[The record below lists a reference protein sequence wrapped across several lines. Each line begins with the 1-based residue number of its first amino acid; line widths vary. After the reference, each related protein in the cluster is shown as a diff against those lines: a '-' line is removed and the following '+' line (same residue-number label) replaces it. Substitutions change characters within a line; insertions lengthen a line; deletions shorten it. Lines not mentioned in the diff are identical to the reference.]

1 MSRKAKQPA
10 DTGETPVPSKTA
22 LKKQMHELQAVGEQ
36 LLDLPAGRLASVPLP
51 DALREAVMLARKM
64 HKFGALNRQKQY
76 IGKLMRRIDAQ
87 PIREALAAIEHEGLA
102 EKHTHK
108 LCEIWRDRLLNEGDP
123 ALESFLEKY
132 RGSDR
137 QQLRQI
143 IRKHQKAG
151 SEIVLATESKKLYR
165 FLHAVLAA
173 DEKTVSDSQE
183 H

>member
-1 MSRKAKQPA
+1 MK
-10 DTGETPVPSKTA
+10 
-22 LKKQMHELQAVGEQ
+22 
-36 LLDLPAGRLASVPLP
+36 
-51 DALREAVMLARKM
+51 
-64 HKFGALNRQKQY
+64 
-76 IGKLMRRIDAQ
+76 
-87 PIREALAAIEHEGLA
+87 
-102 EKHTHK
+102 
-108 LCEIWRDRLLNEGDP
+108 EGDP
-123 ALESFLEKY
+123 ALEGFLEKD

>member
-1 MSRKAKQPA
+1 MSRKPRQPA
-10 DTGETPVPSKTA
+10 VTADTPVPSKTA

-36 LLDLPAGRLASVPLP
+36 LLDLPAARLGSVPMP
-51 DALREAVMLARKM
+51 DTLREAVMLARKM
-64 HKFGALNRQKQY
+64 RQFGALNRQKQY

-87 PIREALAAIEHEGLA
+87 PIREALAAIAQEGLA

-108 LCEIWRDRLLNEGDP
+108 LSENWRDRLLSEGDP

-132 RGSDR
+132 PGSDR

-143 IRKHQKAG
+143 IRKHQKAS
-151 SEIVLATESKKLYR
+151 SEIGLTTERKKLYR

-173 DEKTVSDSQE
+173 EKQTVSSPRN